1 MALLPRRPGRRG
13 AALKPKRTAGG
24 RPHREARRDIAARR
38 LLSVYLFHG
47 SEIRLQEDLLAELR
61 RACLEPGWE
70 EFNYLVLD
78 GDGIDAR
85 EVAGYLDTAPAAG
98 GRRLVVVR
106 DLPSFL
112 TPRGSGDAGGDSP
125 ATSPDP
131 EGEGRWL
138 DTIRRAGDAREP
150 TGVLVFTMRQPA
162 DARRRLYKELLRRG
176 AVVECSDYPV
186 ADTSRWLQR
195 KVAERGKELPEAVA
209 DAMIHLVGNDRN
221 RLEGEIEKAIAYA
234 GDELRITHDHLAA
247 VAVGGTAWGVFDL
260 TKAISDRNP
269 RAALKIAHDL
279 LTGGEGPVRLLAL
292 IGREVRLL
300 LAVKLLGQ
308 RIADAPTIASELGLH
323 DWVAQRYVKQANA
336 FTLKELQQALA
347 ALVEADLA
355 IKSGRRDGALAVE
368 LLVAGMTAG
377 EA

>member
-1 MALLPRRPGRRG
+1 MKPR
-13 AALKPKRTAGG
+13 RTAGG
-24 RPHREARRDIAARR
+24 RPHREARRDISDRR

-47 SEIRLQEDLLAELR
+47 SEIRLQEDLLFQLR
-61 RACLEPGWE
+61 RVCLEPGWE
-70 EFNYLVLD
+70 AFNYLVLD
-78 GDGIDAR
+78 GDAVDAR
-85 EVAGYLDTAPAAG
+85 EVAGYVETAPAAG

-106 DLPSFL
+106 DLSAFL
-112 TPRGSGDAGGDSP
+112 TPRGSSEAAGDSSVTP
-125 ATSPDP
+125 PDL

-138 DTIRRAGDAREP
+138 NTIRRAGDAREP
-150 TGVLVFTMRQPA
+150 TGVLVFTLRQPA

-176 AVVECSDYPV
+176 AVVDCSGHPV
-186 ADTSRWLQR
+186 ADTGRWLQR
-195 KVAERGKELPEAVA
+195 KAAERGKELPEAVA
-209 DAMIHLVGNDRN
+209 DAMIHLVGNDLN

-234 GDELRITHDHLAA
+234 GDEPRITQDHLAA

-260 TKAISDRNP
+260 TAAISERSP
-269 RAALKIAHDL
+269 RVALKIAHDL
-279 LTGGEGPVRLLAL
+279 LAGGEVPVRLVAL

-300 LAVKLLGQ
+300 LAVKFLGQ
-308 RIADAPTIASELGLH
+308 KIADPRTIASELGLQ
-323 DWVAQRYVKQANA
+323 DWLAQRYIRHANA

-377 EA
+377 DA